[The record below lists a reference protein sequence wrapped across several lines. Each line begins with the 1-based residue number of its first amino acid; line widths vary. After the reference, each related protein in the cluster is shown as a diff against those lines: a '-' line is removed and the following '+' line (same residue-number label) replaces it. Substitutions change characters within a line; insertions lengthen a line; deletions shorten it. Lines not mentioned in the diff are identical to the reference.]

1 MYSSNLTRTFGI
13 GMITIGCIIMIYQH
27 QPFDEWMTA
36 ITKNLP
42 STSLIILV
50 PILGIPIHIGKYH
63 DRLAGFA
70 SKAGKKSHLSYLFI
84 SFLYLIFAPL
94 VNIGSIH
101 LIDSML

>member
-1 MYSSNLTRTFGI
+1 
-13 GMITIGCIIMIYQH
+13 
-27 QPFDEWMTA
+27 

-101 LIDSML
+101 LIDSMLQKLKLPKNLLGRAYVRGFTSVHSWSPYFASVFL